1 MRARGRRLGTG
12 LLASGLQDFP
22 LQGGPRQVHRL
33 AGGQLQARLLPG
45 TLLVGRLLR
54 LRLCLGTLSPE
65 RLLRRRWL
73 APGLLGTALLL
84 QAPMPASALPPAP
97 SPGLSPRPGSGPG
110 AAPVP
115 ARGRTVR
122 PAASRVSLQ
131 TVVAEPGR
139 FLAWPANQGLW
150 SWENGRELLVGYIN
164 GPWVDKPDGHKIGSP
179 QLLQLA
185 RSRDGGR
192 SWSRQEPDPPFSLD
206 GKAGQPTEPIR
217 FDDPDLAV
225 RVLADGRKDPEQR
238 LGRFYVSADRGHSWQ
253 GPYRFQGLEREP
265 ALRGLILTSRTSYL
279 VRGPASILF
288 LLSARDPRL
297 GKFNNRLDKT
307 FVAESL
313 DGGLSFH
320 FVSWVVPW
328 SDGRR
333 AVMPSSVDLGDAG
346 LVTALRRR
354 DPLAGEQEANWIDAY
369 GSSDGG
375 RSWTFLSRVGETGAH
390 NGNPPALTRL
400 RDGRLACAWA
410 DRDGQRMLL
419 RLSADG
425 GRSWGSQRLIRS
437 NPHSFDM
444 GYPQLRQNDRGELVL
459 LYYLATDERPYSYIE
474 AALIQP

>member
-1 MRARGRRLGTG
+1 MRAGGRRRGTG
-12 LLASGLQDFP
+12 LLVPWLQGFL
-22 LQGGPRQVHRL
+22 LQGGQLHGHRL
-33 AGGQLQARLLPG
+33 AGGPLQARPLLE
-45 TLLVGRLLR
+45 TLCVGRLLR
-54 LRLCLGTLSPE
+54 VRLFLGKRFQEKQLRG
-65 RLLRRRWL
+65 RWL

-84 QAPMPASALPPAP
+84 QAPIPASALPPTP
-97 SPGLSPRPGSGPG
+97 SAGLSPTPGSVPG

-115 ARGRTVR
+115 AMGRTVR
-122 PAASRVSLQ
+122 PAANRVSLQ

-150 SWENGRELLVGYIN
+150 SWDNGRELLVGYVN
-164 GPWVDKPDGHKIGSP
+164 GPWVDKEEGHKIGNP
-179 QLLQLA
+179 QVLQLA

-206 GKAGQPTEPIR
+206 GKAGRPSEPIH
-217 FDDPDLAV
+217 FDNPDLAV

-238 LGRFYVSADRGHSWQ
+238 LGRFYVSSDRGHSWQ

-288 LLSARDPRL
+288 LLSARNPRL

-313 DGGLSFH
+313 DGGLSFR

-333 AVMPSSVDLGDAG
+333 AVMPSTVDLGEAG

-419 RLSADG
+419 RLSDDG
-425 GRSWGSQRLIRS
+425 GRSWGLRRVIRS

-444 GYPQLRQNDRGELVL
+444 GYPQLRQNERGELVL
-459 LYYLATDERPYSYIE
+459 LYYLATDERPHSYIE